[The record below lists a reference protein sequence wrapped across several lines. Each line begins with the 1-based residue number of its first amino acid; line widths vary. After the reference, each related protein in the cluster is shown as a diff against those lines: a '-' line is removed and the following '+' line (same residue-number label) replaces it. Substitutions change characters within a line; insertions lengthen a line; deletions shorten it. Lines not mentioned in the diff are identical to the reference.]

1 MKAPTLEEF
10 LEHGFKRLELEGL
23 DPEKFRRKLINK
35 YGYWEDGDWMD
46 GNGKPI
52 KAWKRKLTTAIGY
65 WTVNEIKVIEPK
77 VIQANFLKDR
87 YGVG

>member
-1 MKAPTLEEF
+1 MTPPTIEEF
-10 LEHGFKRLELEGL
+10 LEHGFKRCQMEGL
-23 DPEKFRRKLINK
+23 QPEKFRRRLINK
-35 YGYWEDGDWMD
+35 YGYWEDGDWED

-52 KAWKRKLTTAIGY
+52 KNWKRKLTTSIGY
-65 WTVNEIKVIEPK
+65 WKADDVEVREPK